1 MQVAVENLE
10 GLERKLTI
18 TVDGDI
24 IAKAVDKKLNEFAK
38 TARIDGF
45 RPGKI
50 PKSVLQQRFAAP
62 ARQEAMSD
70 IIQDGYQQ
78 AIEET
83 KIVPAGMPKVDLVET
98 DSDDEFIFTAVV
110 EVYPE
115 VEITDMTTYDV
126 EQESV
131 DITDEDVDAIV
142 ENLKTQKTSWKDVK
156 RKAKKG
162 DQLTIDF
169 EGSIDGEAFEGGKA
183 EGTKVIIGSKSMIP
197 GFETG
202 LKGLKT
208 GETATITCKFPKKYQ
223 AEHLAGKEAEFAIT
237 VHNVEAPVEVEIDE
251 QFIKDFGVEDGTVE
265 SFRAEI
271 RKNMDRELDEALKNK
286 NKKNV
291 MDVLLEKNEVLAPA
305 AMVTEEIKALKE
317 NMKQY
322 TQQQGELDDALFV
335 DEAKRRVSLGLII
348 SKIIETEKFTAD
360 EAKVKE
366 AVDAI
371 AAPYND
377 PKQVVDYYYS
387 QPNMLKNVE
396 AMVIEEAVVDLV
408 VSKANVKVVVKN
420 YQDIIEKQ

>member
-1 MQVAVENLE
+1 MQVSVENLE

-18 TVDGDI
+18 TVGGDI
-24 IAKAVDKKLNEFAK
+24 IDKAVDKKLNEFAK

-50 PKSVLQQRFAAP
+50 PKRILQERFAQP

-70 IIQDGYQQ
+70 IVQDGYQQ
-78 AIEET
+78 AIDET
-83 KIVPAGMPKVDLVET
+83 KIVPAGMPKIDFVET
-98 DSDDEFIFTAVV
+98 DNDKELIFTAIV
-110 EVYPE
+110 EVYPQ
-115 VEITDMTTYDV
+115 VELTDMASYEV

-131 DITDEDVDAIV
+131 DISEEDVDAIV
-142 ENLKTQKTSWKDVK
+142 ENLKTQKATWKDVK
-156 RKAKKG
+156 RKAKKD

-169 EGSIDGEAFEGGKA
+169 VGSIDGEEFEGGKA
-183 EGTKVIIGSKSMIP
+183 EGSKIIIGSKSMIA

-208 GETATITCKFPKKYQ
+208 GETATITCTFPKKYQ
-223 AEHLAGKEAEFAIT
+223 AENLAGKEAEFAIT
-237 VHNVEAPVEVEIDE
+237 VHNVEAPEAVEIDE
-251 QFIKDFGVEDGTVE
+251 AFIKDFGVEDGTVE

-271 RKNMDRELDEALKNK
+271 RSNMDRELGEALKNK

-291 MDVLLEKNEVLAPA
+291 MDAILANHKVETPT
-305 AMVTEEIKALKE
+305 AMVAEEIKALKE

-322 TQQQGELDDALFV
+322 TQQQGELDDALFA

-366 AVDAI
+366 AVDNI
-371 AAPYND
+371 AEPYND
-377 PKQVVDYYYS
+377 SAQVVDYYYS

-396 AMVIEEAVVDLV
+396 AMVIEEAVVELV
-408 VSKANVKVVVKN
+408 VSKAKVSVVVKK
-420 YQDIIEKQ
+420 YQDIIEKR